1 MTQFQLPKL
10 NYDLNALE
18 PELSAETLN
27 YHYNWHHKT
36 YVEKLN
42 QLLPGSGFENQT
54 LDEIVKSATGPL
66 FNNAAQHW
74 NHSFYW
80 RCMKPKAAGKP
91 GVKIGNTLDREF
103 GSFDEFKAKF
113 QKIATEHF
121 GSGWAWLLAD
131 SNGKLSVMATHDAD
145 NPLHQGKIPLLA
157 CDLWEHAYY
166 IDYRSARP
174 DYLKN
179 FWNITNWD
187 KDTRGLAK
195 IIFSTLKGTRCLI
208 PRKKLRMPPQFL
220 SKTNRCKANKVK
232 EATSNNKLRLIRK
245 KQAKAGQNHL
255 GIHRVPRWLTT
266 QE

>member
-187 KDTRGLAK
+187 FVEQGYSRIGENNILDAQGDEMPDPAEKASDAAAVFKQNQQVQGQQSERSDIK
-195 IIFSTLKGTRCLI
+195 QQIEID
-208 PRKKLRMPPQFL
+208 KK
-220 SKTNRCKANKVK
+220 KA
-232 EATSNNKLRLIRK
+232 S
-245 KQAKAGQNHL
+245 
-255 GIHRVPRWLTT
+255 
-266 QE
+266 

>member
-1 MTQFQLPKL
+1 
-10 NYDLNALE
+10 
-18 PELSAETLN
+18 
-27 YHYNWHHKT
+27 
-36 YVEKLN
+36 
-42 QLLPGSGFENQT
+42 
-54 LDEIVKSATGPL
+54 
-66 FNNAAQHW
+66 
-74 NHSFYW
+74 
-80 RCMKPKAAGKP
+80 MKPKAAGKP

-187 KDTRGLAK
+187 FVEQGYSRIGENNILDAQGDEMPDPAEKASDAAAVFKQNQQVQGQQSERSDIK
-195 IIFSTLKGTRCLI
+195 QQIEID
-208 PRKKLRMPPQFL
+208 KK
-220 SKTNRCKANKVK
+220 KA
-232 EATSNNKLRLIRK
+232 S
-245 KQAKAGQNHL
+245 
-255 GIHRVPRWLTT
+255 
-266 QE
+266 